1 MKNEERFSSVP
12 LTKGAESA
20 TAGSPLPTSDE
31 GRKARGT
38 GGLSWIPS
46 LYLGESLPFAAVML
60 MSLVLYQE
68 MGLTD
73 TQITLYTGWL
83 GLPWVIKPLWSPIVD
98 GIKTKRWWIL
108 AMQLLIGASLA
119 LLAFTLPT
127 ALWLQCSLALFMLI
141 AFSSATHD
149 ICADGF
155 YILALDNKD
164 QELYVG
170 LRNTFYRIGMVL
182 GQGGLVML
190 AGLLQRSEMSIPLSW
205 SVTFLALAG
214 LMLMLAAY
222 HWRTLP
228 KPDSDAP
235 KVERLSVLQ
244 DFGLTLKVFFSKPHL
259 LTALLFIL
267 LFRLPEGLLT
277 KIVPLF
283 LKRTIE
289 EGGLALTDVQ
299 YGFVYGTL
307 GVIGLLGGGIVGG
320 WLVSKYGLRRMLWP
334 LVMAITLPDI
344 VYVWLSYAQTQS
356 LPLIASCVFIEQVG
370 YGLGFTAYTL
380 YLVSFSHGERSTSVF
395 SFCTAFQYLGGVM
408 LPGMV
413 SGWMSDQ
420 IGGYL
425 PFFIA
430 VMGFCLVT
438 FAVTAL
444 LHLPDGDDEDTHK

>member
-1 MKNEERFSSVP
+1 MNKP
-12 LTKGAESA
+12 
-20 TAGSPLPTSDE
+20 
-31 GRKARGT
+31 
-38 GGLSWIPS
+38 LSWIPT

-108 AMQLLIGASLA
+108 AMQLLIGAALA

-127 ALWLQCSLALFMLI
+127 SFWLQASLALFMLI

-155 YILALDNKD
+155 YILGLENKD

-190 AGLLQRSEMSIPLSW
+190 AGLLQKSEMSIPLSW
-205 SVTFLALAG
+205 SITFLAVAG

-222 HWRTLP
+222 HWKALP
-228 KPDSDAP
+228 MPPSDSP
-235 KVERLSVLQ
+235 KGEKLNILE
-244 DFGLTLKVFFSKPHL
+244 DFGLTLKVFFTKPHL
-259 LTALLFIL
+259 ITALLFIL

-283 LKRTIE
+283 LKRTIA

-320 WLVSKYGLRRMLWP
+320 WLVSKFGLKKMLWP
-334 LVMAITLPDI
+334 LVLCITLPDI
-344 VYVWLSYAQTQS
+344 VYVYLSYIQSQS
-356 LPLIASCVFIEQVG
+356 LPLIATCVFIEQVG

-413 SGWMSDQ
+413 SGLISEN
-420 IGGYL
+420 IGYQN
-425 PFFIA
+425 FFWL
-430 VMGFCLVT
+430 VMAFCLVT
-438 FAVTAL
+438 FTVTAFVKII
-444 LHLPDGDDEDTHK
+444 DHKE

>member
-1 MKNEERFSSVP
+1 MKNRKP
-12 LTKGAESA
+12 L
-20 TAGSPLPTSDE
+20 L
-31 GRKARGT
+31 
-38 GGLSWIPS
+38 WIPS
-46 LYLGESLPFAAVML
+46 LYLGESLPYAAVML

-68 MGLTD
+68 MGLSD

-98 GIKTKRWWIL
+98 GIRTKRWWIL
-108 AMQLLIGASLA
+108 AMQLTIGAALA

-127 ALWLQCSLALFMLI
+127 SFWLQCSLALFMLI
-141 AFSSATHD
+141 AFGSATHD

-155 YILALDNKD
+155 YILGLENKE

-190 AGLLQRSEMSIPLSW
+190 AGLLQESGASIPISW
-205 SVTFLALAG
+205 SVTFLAVAG
-214 LMLMLAAY
+214 LMLMLFAY
-222 HWRTLP
+222 HWRMLPAPSSDLP
-228 KPDSDAP
+228 KRE
-235 KVERLSVLQ
+235 KLSVIE
-244 DFGLTLKVFFSKPHL
+244 DFALTLKVFLTKPHL
-259 LTALLFIL
+259 ITALLFIL

-277 KIVPLF
+277 KIIPLF
-283 LKRTIE
+283 LKRTVE

-320 WLVSKYGLRRMLWP
+320 WLVSKFGLKKMLWP
-334 LVMAITLPDI
+334 LVLCITLPDI
-344 VYVWLSYAQTQS
+344 VYVYLSIYGSES

-395 SFCTAFQYLGGVM
+395 SICTAFQYLGGVM

-413 SGWMSDQ
+413 SGWISDSL
-420 IGGYL
+420 GYSQ
-425 PFFIA
+425 FFCA

-438 FAVTAL
+438 FAVTAM
-444 LHLPDGDDEDTHK
+444 LHLPEENR

>member
-1 MKNEERFSSVP
+1 MKRP
-12 LTKGAESA
+12 L
-20 TAGSPLPTSDE
+20 L
-31 GRKARGT
+31 
-38 GGLSWIPS
+38 WIPS

-68 MGLTD
+68 MGLSD

-127 ALWLQCSLALFMLI
+127 SYWLQCSLALFMLI

-155 YILALDNKD
+155 YILGLDNKD

-190 AGLLQRSEMSIPLSW
+190 AGLLQNSQLSIPLSW
-205 SVTFLALAG
+205 SITFLAVAG

-222 HWRTLP
+222 HFRML
-228 KPDSDAP
+228 P
-235 KVERLSVLQ
+235 KVEEKSEKLNNITQSAAEGNSDLSLPTYHFSLID
-244 DFGLTLKVFFSKPHL
+244 DFKATLRVFFTKPYL

-283 LKRTIE
+283 LKRTIA

-299 YGFVYGTL
+299 YGFIYGTL
-307 GVIGLLGGGIVGG
+307 GVIGLLGGGILGG
-320 WLVSKYGLRRMLWP
+320 WLVSRYSLRKMLWP
-334 LVMAITLPDI
+334 LVLCITLPDI
-344 VYVWLSYAQTQS
+344 VYVYLSIVQTQS
-356 LPLIASCVFIEQVG
+356 LPLIATCVFVEQVG

-413 SGWMSDQ
+413 SGWMTDHL
-420 IGGYL
+420 GYQQ
-425 PFFIA
+425 FFWA

-444 LHLPDGDDEDTHK
+444 VHLPEEKEEAKAE

>member
-1 MKNEERFSSVP
+1 MYKDIPSSRRP
-12 LTKGAESA
+12 L
-20 TAGSPLPTSDE
+20 L
-31 GRKARGT
+31 
-38 GGLSWIPS
+38 WIPS
-46 LYLGESLPFAAVML
+46 LYLGESLPYAAVML

-108 AMQLLIGASLA
+108 TMQLTIGAALA
-119 LLAFTLPT
+119 LLSFTLPT
-127 ALWLQCSLALFMLI
+127 NFWLQASLALFMLI

-155 YILALDNKD
+155 YILGLENKE

-190 AGLLQRSEMSIPLSW
+190 AGLLQEHQFSVFNFQFSISLSW

-214 LMLMLAAY
+214 LMLMLFAW
-222 HWRTLP
+222 HFRML
-228 KPDSDAP
+228 P
-235 KVERLSVLQ
+235 KVEEVTHRQILNVFE
-244 DFGLTLKVFFSKPHL
+244 DFALTFKVFFTKPHL
-259 LTALLFIL
+259 ITALLFIL

-283 LKRTIE
+283 LKRTVA
-289 EGGLALTDVQ
+289 EGGLALTDVE

-334 LVMAITLPDI
+334 LVLCITLPDV
-344 VYVWLSYAQTQS
+344 VYVYLSLYGTQS
-356 LPLIASCVFIEQVG
+356 LSLIATCVFIEQLG

-395 SFCTAFQYLGGVM
+395 SICTAFQYLGGVM

-413 SGWMSDQ
+413 SGWMSDSM
-420 IGGYL
+420 GYSQ
-425 PFFIA
+425 FFIA

-438 FAVTAL
+438 FAVTAML
-444 LHLPDGDDEDTHK
+444 KLPED

>member
-1 MKNEERFSSVP
+1 MRKP
-12 LTKGAESA
+12 L
-20 TAGSPLPTSDE
+20 L
-31 GRKARGT
+31 
-38 GGLSWIPS
+38 WIPS
-46 LYLGESLPFAAVML
+46 LYLGESLPYAAVML

-68 MGLTD
+68 MGLSD

-98 GIKTKRWWIL
+98 GIRTKRWWIL
-108 AMQLLIGASLA
+108 AMQLTIGASLA

-127 ALWLQCSLALFMLI
+127 NFWLQCSLALFMLV
-141 AFSSATHD
+141 AFGSATHD

-155 YILALDNKD
+155 YILGLENKE

-190 AGLLQRSEMSIPLSW
+190 AGLLQESGASIPISW
-205 SVTFLALAG
+205 SVTFLAVAG
-214 LMLMLAAY
+214 LMLMLFAY
-222 HWRTLP
+222 HWRMLP
-228 KPDSDAP
+228 TPSSDSP
-235 KVERLSVLQ
+235 KGEKLSVFE
-244 DFGLTLKVFFSKPHL
+244 DFFLTLKVFLTKPHL
-259 LTALLFIL
+259 ITALLFIL

-277 KIVPLF
+277 KIIPLF
-283 LKRTIE
+283 LKRTVE
-289 EGGLALTDVQ
+289 EGGLSLTDVQ

-320 WLVSKYGLRRMLWP
+320 WLVSRYSLRRMLWP
-334 LVMAITLPDI
+334 LVLCITLPDI
-344 VYVWLSYAQTQS
+344 VYVYLSIYGSES
-356 LPLIASCVFIEQVG
+356 LSLIAACVFIEQVG

-395 SFCTAFQYLGGVM
+395 SICTAFQYLGGVM

-413 SGWMSDQ
+413 SGWISDSL
-420 IGGYL
+420 GYSQ
-425 PFFIA
+425 FFIA

-438 FAVTAL
+438 FAVTAML
-444 LHLPDGDDEDTHK
+444 KLPEEKNIEH

>member
-1 MKNEERFSSVP
+1 MNKP
-12 LTKGAESA
+12 
-20 TAGSPLPTSDE
+20 
-31 GRKARGT
+31 
-38 GGLSWIPS
+38 LSWIPT

-127 ALWLQCSLALFMLI
+127 AFWLQCSLALFMLI

-155 YILALDNKD
+155 YILGLTNKD

-190 AGLLQRSEMSIPLSW
+190 AGLLQKSEMSIPLSW
-205 SVTFLALAG
+205 SITFLAVAG

-222 HWRTLP
+222 HWKALP
-228 KPDSDAP
+228 NPEGEVKSEQLKAKNDSNLASDSSS
-235 KVERLSVLQ
+235 ESSFCSLHSSVIE
-244 DFGLTLKVFFSKPHL
+244 DFKATFRVFFTKPHL
-259 LTALLFIL
+259 ITALLFIL

-283 LKRTIE
+283 LKRTIG

-320 WLVSKYGLRRMLWP
+320 WLVSKFGLKKMLWP
-334 LVMAITLPDI
+334 LVLCITLPDI
-344 VYVWLSYAQTQS
+344 VYVYLSLVQSQS
-356 LPLIASCVFIEQVG
+356 LPLIATCVFIEQVG

-420 IGGYL
+420 MGYQQ
-425 PFFIA
+425 FFIA

-444 LHLPDGDDEDTHK
+444 VRLPKEDN

>member
-1 MKNEERFSSVP
+1 MKSEKSKR
-12 LTKGAESA
+12 
-20 TAGSPLPTSDE
+20 LPI
-31 GRKARGT
+31 
-38 GGLSWIPS
+38 SWIPT
-46 LYLGESLPFAAVML
+46 LYLGEALPYAAVML

-98 GIKTKRWWIL
+98 GIRTKRWWIL
-108 AMQLLIGASLA
+108 AMQLTIGAALA

-127 ALWLQCSLALFMLI
+127 SFWLQSSLAFFMLI
-141 AFSSATHD
+141 AFGSATHD
-149 ICADGF
+149 ISADGF
-155 YILALDNKD
+155 YILGLENKE

-190 AGLLQRSEMSIPLSW
+190 AGLLQKSGTAIPLSW
-205 SVTFLALAG
+205 SITFLAVAG
-214 LMLMLAAY
+214 LMLMLFAW
-222 HWRTLP
+222 HWKMLPRVEGQQTTDNGRQTTDNGQRTSLL
-228 KPDSDAP
+228 
-235 KVERLSVLQ
+235 E
-244 DFGLTLKVFFSKPHL
+244 DFSLTLKVFFSKPYL
-259 LTALLFIL
+259 ITALLFIL

-283 LKRTIE
+283 LKRTVE

-320 WLVSKYGLRRMLWP
+320 WLVSKYGLRKMLWP
-334 LVMAITLPDI
+334 LVLCITLPDI
-344 VYVWLSYAQTQS
+344 VYVYLSLVQTQS
-356 LPLIASCVFIEQVG
+356 LPVIASCVFVEQVG

-395 SFCTAFQYLGGVM
+395 SICTAFQYLGGVM

-413 SGWMSDQ
+413 SGWISDKL
-420 IGGYL
+420 GYSQ
-425 PFFIA
+425 FFVA

-444 LHLPDGDDEDTHK
+444 LRLPKEES

>member
-1 MKNEERFSSVP
+1 MKKP
-12 LTKGAESA
+12 L
-20 TAGSPLPTSDE
+20 L
-31 GRKARGT
+31 
-38 GGLSWIPS
+38 WIPS
-46 LYLGESLPFAAVML
+46 LYLGESLPYAAVML

-68 MGLTD
+68 MGLSD

-108 AMQLLIGASLA
+108 AMQLLIGAALA

-127 ALWLQCSLALFMLI
+127 NFWLQSSLALFMLI

-155 YILALDNKD
+155 YILGLDNKD

-190 AGLLQRSEMSIPLSW
+190 AGLLQKSEMSVPLSW
-205 SVTFLALAG
+205 SITFLAVAG
-214 LMLMLAAY
+214 LMFMLAAW
-222 HWRTLP
+222 HWKALP
-228 KPDSDAP
+228 TPSSDSP
-235 KVERLSVLQ
+235 KVEKFSVLE
-244 DFGLTLKVFFSKPHL
+244 DFMLTLKVFFTKPHL
-259 LTALLFIL
+259 ITALLFIL

-283 LKRTIE
+283 LKRTVE
-289 EGGLALTDVQ
+289 EGGLALSDVQ

-320 WLVSKYGLRRMLWP
+320 WLVSKFGLRKMLWP
-334 LVMAITLPDI
+334 LVLCITLPDI
-344 VYVWLSYAQTQS
+344 VYVYLSLAGSQNLS
-356 LPLIASCVFIEQVG
+356 LIAACVFIEQVG

-420 IGGYL
+420 MGYNQ
-425 PFFIA
+425 FFLA

-444 LHLPDGDDEDTHK
+444 VKLPEEEN